1 MGHPDGEC
9 LQVAGL
15 GDSRMDGMVRPLP
28 PGRHNLR
35 LTREVPGRLLHGIDE
50 HAGFQVPGAGTT
62 DEQTITREQANQLL
76 KDHLKEF
83 EGSVIGLLNATKVNQ
98 NQFDAL
104 VSFCF
109 NLGAGNLAKSQL
121 LRFIKAN
128 PNDPKIAAE
137 FLKWNRAGGEVSTG
151 LVRRRKKEAQLYFTP
166 IV

>member
-1 MGHPDGEC
+1 MKSSNNGIRLIQEFEG
-9 LQVAGL
+9 
-15 GDSRMDGMVRPLP
+15 
-28 PGRHNLR
+28 LR
-35 LTREVPGRLLHGIDE
+35 LTSYLCS
-50 HAGFQVPGAGTT
+50 AGVATIGYGATFYQDGSKVKIG
-62 DEQTITREQANQLL
+62 QTITNTQANQLL

-83 EGSVIGLLNATKVNQ
+83 EGSVIGLLNTTKVNQ

-109 NLGAGNLAKSQL
+109 NLGAANLAKSQL

-151 LVRRRKKEAQLYFTP
+151 LVRRRKKEAELYFTK

>member
-1 MGHPDGEC
+1 MKLTDNGIRLIQEFEG
-9 LQVAGL
+9 
-15 GDSRMDGMVRPLP
+15 
-28 PGRHNLR
+28 LR
-35 LTREVPGRLLHGIDE
+35 LTSYLCSAGVPTIGY
-50 HAGFQVPGAGTT
+50 GATYYHDGTKVKLG
-62 DEQTITREQANQLL
+62 QTITKEQATQLL

-83 EGSVIGLLNATKVNQ
+83 EGSVTGLLNTTKVNA

-121 LRFIKAN
+121 LRFVKTN

-137 FLKWNRAGGEVSTG
+137 FAKWNRAGGVVVTG

>member
-1 MGHPDGEC
+1 MKSSSNGIRLIQEFEG
-9 LQVAGL
+9 
-15 GDSRMDGMVRPLP
+15 
-28 PGRHNLR
+28 LR
-35 LTREVPGRLLHGIDE
+35 LTSYLCS
-50 HAGFQVPGAGTT
+50 AGVATIGYGATYYQDGSKVKLG
-62 DEQTITREQANQLL
+62 QTITNAHAAQLL

-83 EGSVIGLLNATKVNQ
+83 EGSVLGLLNTTKVNQ

-121 LRFIKAN
+121 LRFVKAN

>member
-1 MGHPDGEC
+1 MKSSNNGIQLIQEFEG
-9 LQVAGL
+9 
-15 GDSRMDGMVRPLP
+15 
-28 PGRHNLR
+28 LR
-35 LTREVPGRLLHGIDE
+35 LTSYLCS
-50 HAGFQVPGAGTT
+50 AGVATIGYGATYYHDGSKVKLG
-62 DEQTITREQANQLL
+62 QTITKEQAVQML

-83 EGSVIGLLNATKVNQ
+83 EGSVIGLLNTTKVNQ

-109 NLGAGNLAKSQL
+109 NLGAANLAKSQL

-128 PNDPKIAAE
+128 PNDPKIVAE

>member
-1 MGHPDGEC
+1 MKSSDNGIRLIQEFEG
-9 LQVAGL
+9 
-15 GDSRMDGMVRPLP
+15 
-28 PGRHNLR
+28 LR
-35 LTREVPGRLLHGIDE
+35 LTSYLCSAGVPTIGY
-50 HAGFQVPGAGTT
+50 GATFYQDGSKVKLG
-62 DEQTITREQANQLL
+62 QTITRDQANQLL

-83 EGSVIGLLNATKVNQ
+83 EGAVIGLLNTTKVNQ

-104 VSFCF
+104 VSFTF

-137 FLKWNRAGGEVSTG
+137 FAKWNRAGGEVSRG
-151 LVRRRKKEAQLYFTP
+151 LVRRRKKEAELYFTK

>member
-1 MGHPDGEC
+1 MKSSDNGIRLIQEFEG
-9 LQVAGL
+9 
-15 GDSRMDGMVRPLP
+15 
-28 PGRHNLR
+28 LR
-35 LTREVPGRLLHGIDE
+35 LTSYLCS
-50 HAGFQVPGAGTT
+50 AGVATIGYGATFYQDGSKVKLG
-62 DEQTITREQANQLL
+62 QTITNTQANQLL

-83 EGSVIGLLNATKVNQ
+83 EGSVIGLLNTTKVNQ

-109 NLGAGNLAKSQL
+109 NLGAANLAKSQL

-128 PNDPKIAAE
+128 PNDLKIADE

>member
-1 MGHPDGEC
+1 MKSSDNGIRLIQEFEG
-9 LQVAGL
+9 
-15 GDSRMDGMVRPLP
+15 
-28 PGRHNLR
+28 LR
-35 LTREVPGRLLHGIDE
+35 LSSYLCS
-50 HAGFQVPGAGTT
+50 AGVATIGYGATFYQDGSKVKLG
-62 DEQTITREQANQLL
+62 QTITNTQANQLL

-83 EGSVIGLLNATKVNQ
+83 EGSVIGLLNTTKVNQ

-109 NLGAGNLAKSQL
+109 NLGAANLAKSQL

-137 FLKWNRAGGEVSTG
+137 FAKWNRAGGEVSRG
-151 LVRRRKKEAQLYFTP
+151 LVRRRKKEAELYFTK

>member
-1 MGHPDGEC
+1 MKCSNNGIRLIQEFEG
-9 LQVAGL
+9 
-15 GDSRMDGMVRPLP
+15 
-28 PGRHNLR
+28 LR
-35 LTREVPGRLLHGIDE
+35 LTSYLCSAGVPTIGY
-50 HAGFQVPGAGTT
+50 GATYYQDGTKVKLG
-62 DEQTITREQANQLL
+62 QTITRDQANQLL

-137 FLKWNRAGGEVSTG
+137 FAKWNRAGGEVSTG
-151 LVRRRKKEAQLYFTP
+151 LVRRRKKEAQLYFTK

>member
-1 MGHPDGEC
+1 MKSSDNGIRLIQEFEG
-9 LQVAGL
+9 
-15 GDSRMDGMVRPLP
+15 
-28 PGRHNLR
+28 LR
-35 LTREVPGRLLHGIDE
+35 LTSYLCS
-50 HAGFQVPGAGTT
+50 AGVATIGYGATFYQDGSKVKLG
-62 DEQTITREQANQLL
+62 QTITNTQANQLL

-83 EGSVIGLLNATKVNQ
+83 EGAVIGLLNTTKVNQ

-104 VSFCF
+104 VSFAF
-109 NLGAGNLAKSQL
+109 NLGAANLAKSQL

-151 LVRRRKKEAQLYFTP
+151 LVRRRKKEAELYFTK